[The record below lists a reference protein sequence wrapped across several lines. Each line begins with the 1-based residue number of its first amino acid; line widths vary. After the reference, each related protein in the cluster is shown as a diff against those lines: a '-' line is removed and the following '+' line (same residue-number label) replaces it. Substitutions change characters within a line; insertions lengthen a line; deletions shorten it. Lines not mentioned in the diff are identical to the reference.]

1 MQNLEGQNEKS
12 VENFVDS
19 EVFARL
25 FKEGMMMVEEAAGYL
40 EGPGRQVARSLSR
53 RGALA
58 YAAESMRL
66 TTRLMHIASWLLV
79 QRSIRRREM
88 TPLEAGHHKY
98 ALGGRDTGAGRR
110 FLGTPE
116 LPSALQNLVSR
127 SHRLYERVCRLDD
140 LLYARQFPANDGFK
154 LEPAPLQSAV
164 PAPVTSFSRSLG
176 EVPSASGSTPS
187 STSDSTSGSTMSPRR
202 SGVKAQMARLE
213 AAFGGLA
220 PGKPS
225 GN

>member
-1 MQNLEGQNEKS
+1 MQKLEGQNEKS

-88 TPLEAGHHKY
+88 TPLDASHHKY
-98 ALGGRDTGAGRR
+98 SLGGRDTGAGRR

-116 LPSALQNLVSR
+116 LPTALQNLVSR

-140 LLYARQFPANDGFK
+140 LLYARQFPANDSFK

-164 PAPVTSFSRSLG
+164 QSAGSAPATSFVRPVTV
-176 EVPSASGSTPS
+176 VPSAQNPALAATSSASPGST
-187 STSDSTSGSTMSPRR
+187 R

-213 AAFGGLA
+213 AAFGSLA